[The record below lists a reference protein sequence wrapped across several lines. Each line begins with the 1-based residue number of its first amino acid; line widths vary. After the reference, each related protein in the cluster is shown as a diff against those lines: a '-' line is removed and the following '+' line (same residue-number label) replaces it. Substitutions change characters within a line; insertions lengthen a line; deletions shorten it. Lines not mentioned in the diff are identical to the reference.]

1 MATMTVCHFPRVQ
14 TGGCEEA
21 VILFSSI
28 AHAEKGRQV
37 IENRNANSQSG
48 AIYVTDKDVF
58 EFG

>member
-1 MATMTVCHFPRVQ
+1 VQ